1 MLKEKLETVSGS
13 LFEISG
19 YEDRNIKS
27 YLARCLKEYAGV
39 VLYIDTA
46 HTLTEPI
53 LPDMLYTQDYRYPD
67 ILEILDNEPE
77 PDLIILDNLY
87 NIADKP
93 AVPFT
98 LFNISRIVSQHT
110 YNLLFVNQFVYN
122 FKEDKKNRKYVPQ
135 YDRLYR
141 KYCSFRQIVYSPVSV
156 RTTLDKIKISKE
168 ELPLY
173 FG

>member
-1 MLKEKLETVSGS
+1 MLKEKLETASGL

-27 YLARCLKEYAGV
+27 YLARNLKEYTGV

-53 LPDMLYTQDYRYPD
+53 LPDMLYTKDYRYPD

-98 LFNISRIVSQHT
+98 LFNISRIVNQHT

-122 FKEDKKNRKYVPQ
+122 FKEDKKIRKYVPQ

-156 RTTLDKIKISKE
+156 RTTLDKIRISKE

>member
-27 YLARCLKEYAGV
+27 YLARSLKKYAGV

-77 PDLIILDNLY
+77 PNLIILDNLY

-98 LFNISRIVSQHT
+98 LFNISRIVSQHM

-122 FKEDKKNRKYVPQ
+122 FKEDKKTRKYVPQ

>member
-27 YLARCLKEYAGV
+27 YLARSLKEYAGV
-39 VLYIDTA
+39 ILYIDTA

-53 LPDMLYTQDYRYPD
+53 LPNMLYTQDYRYLD

-122 FKEDKKNRKYVPQ
+122 FKEDKKIRKYVPQ

>member
-27 YLARCLKEYAGV
+27 YLVRSLKEYAGV

-122 FKEDKKNRKYVPQ
+122 FKEDKKTRKYVPQ
-135 YDRLYR
+135 YDRLYC

-156 RTTLDKIKISKE
+156 HTTLDKIKISKE